1 MTYFDSIIGQDSIK
15 AHLSELVSRNAL
27 PHSLLF
33 YGEAGLGK
41 LDMAIGLAS
50 LLLGRQVFSQPKG
63 TAYLEDVKEA
73 RLANGETEKRIE
85 AEGLPIYMDKGD
97 AFWIRPMKTTLKVDQ
112 WYSLLQDHLFWIR
125 PMKTTLKVEQWYSLL
140 QDHLSV
146 AGNGNRV
153 VIVEDF
159 HTANAVM
166 ANAMLKT
173 IEEPPE
179 QVYFI
184 IITNKINTV
193 LPTIISRCMGVG
205 FNSVDVDTIRK
216 ALVARGINGDIE
228 QALLAGHGNPQLVEK
243 LATQGRIEMLELAV
257 KVMDI
262 LAFETRWFSMI
273 SLACESLPRES
284 LTELMHWL
292 RLVSRDMM
300 ALKMG
305 AQDAQ
310 LQVPMY
316 KTQLL
321 RLLPRWSMQAL
332 SEVITETLQAERAL
346 RLHIKTALVVDGLSI
361 ALHDAREED

>member
-1 MTYFDSIIGQDSIK
+1 MSFFETVLGQHQVKEQITTLIRDS
-15 AHLSELVSRNAL
+15 AL
-27 PHSLLF
+27 PHSLLL
-33 YGEAGLGK
+33 YGETGLESTS
-41 LDMAIGLAS
+41 MAIAIGS
-50 LLLGRQVFSQPKG
+50 LLVGRQIFSPDEGRTFLSTIEQQ
-63 TAYLEDVKEA
+63 
-73 RLANGETEKRIE
+73 RIE
-85 AEGLPIYMDKGD
+85 SGESESAVKDKGLPIY
-97 AFWIRPMKTTLKVDQ
+97 IDQ
-112 WYSLLQDHLFWIR
+112 GQAFWIR

-205 FNSVDVDTIRK
+205 FNSVDVDTIRT
-216 ALVARGINGDIE
+216 ALIARGITGDIE

-262 LAFETRWFSMI
+262 LAFETRWFTMI
-273 SLACESLPRES
+273 SLACESLSRES
-284 LTELMHWL
+284 LTELMRWL

-305 AQDAQ
+305 AQDTQ

-332 SEVITETLQAERAL
+332 SQVITETLQAERAL

>member
-1 MTYFDSIIGQDSIK
+1 MGD
-15 AHLSELVSRNAL
+15 
-27 PHSLLF
+27 
-33 YGEAGLGK
+33 
-41 LDMAIGLAS
+41 
-50 LLLGRQVFSQPKG
+50 
-63 TAYLEDVKEA
+63 
-73 RLANGETEKRIE
+73 TEKRIE

-97 AFWIRPMKTTLKVDQ
+97 A
-112 WYSLLQDHLFWIR
+112 FWIR

-205 FNSVDVDTIRK
+205 FNSVDVDTIRT
-216 ALVARGINGDIE
+216 ALIARGITGDIE

-262 LAFETRWFSMI
+262 LALNAMVFYD
-273 SLACESLPRES
+273 SLACESLSRES

-300 ALKMG
+300 
-305 AQDAQ
+305 
-310 LQVPMY
+310 
-316 KTQLL
+316 LL
-321 RLLPRWSMQAL
+321 NGGSRHA
-332 SEVITETLQAERAL
+332 ITSTYIQNS
-346 RLHIKTALVVDGLSI
+346 IITIITALVYASI
-361 ALHDAREED
+361 G

>member
-1 MTYFDSIIGQDSIK
+1 
-15 AHLSELVSRNAL
+15 
-27 PHSLLF
+27 
-33 YGEAGLGK
+33 
-41 LDMAIGLAS
+41 
-50 LLLGRQVFSQPKG
+50 
-63 TAYLEDVKEA
+63 
-73 RLANGETEKRIE
+73 
-85 AEGLPIYMDKGD
+85 
-97 AFWIRPMKTTLKVDQ
+97 
-112 WYSLLQDHLFWIR
+112 
-125 PMKTTLKVEQWYSLL
+125 
-140 QDHLSV
+140 
-146 AGNGNRV
+146 
-153 VIVEDF
+153 
-159 HTANAVM
+159 M

-205 FNSVDVDTIRK
+205 FNSVDVDTIRT
-216 ALVARGINGDIE
+216 ALVARGVTGDLE

-257 KVMDI
+257 KVMDM

-273 SLACESLPRES
+273 SLACESLSREN

-305 AQDAQ
+305 AQDTQ

>member
-1 MTYFDSIIGQDSIK
+1 MSFFETVLGQHQVKEQITTLIHDST
-15 AHLSELVSRNAL
+15 L
-27 PHSLLF
+27 PHSLLL
-33 YGEAGLGK
+33 YGETGLESTS
-41 LDMAIGLAS
+41 MAIAIGS
-50 LLLGRQVFSQPKG
+50 LIVGRQIFSPDEGRTFLSAIEQQ
-63 TAYLEDVKEA
+63 
-73 RLANGETEKRIE
+73 RIE
-85 AEGLPIYMDKGD
+85 SGESESAVKDKGLPIY
-97 AFWIRPMKTTLKVDQ
+97 IDQ
-112 WYSLLQDHLFWIR
+112 GQAFWIR

-205 FNSVDVDTIRK
+205 FNSVDVDTIRT
-216 ALVARGINGDIE
+216 ALIARGITGDIE

-273 SLACESLPRES
+273 SLACESLSRES

-305 AQDAQ
+305 AQDTQ
-310 LQVPMY
+310 LQVPIY

-332 SEVITETLQAERAL
+332 AKVITETLQAERAL
-346 RLHIKTALVVDGLSI
+346 CLHIKTALVVDGLSI

>member
-1 MTYFDSIIGQDSIK
+1 
-15 AHLSELVSRNAL
+15 
-27 PHSLLF
+27 
-33 YGEAGLGK
+33 
-41 LDMAIGLAS
+41 
-50 LLLGRQVFSQPKG
+50 
-63 TAYLEDVKEA
+63 
-73 RLANGETEKRIE
+73 
-85 AEGLPIYMDKGD
+85 
-97 AFWIRPMKTTLKVDQ
+97 
-112 WYSLLQDHLFWIR
+112 
-125 PMKTTLKVEQWYSLL
+125 
-140 QDHLSV
+140 
-146 AGNGNRV
+146 
-153 VIVEDF
+153 
-159 HTANAVM
+159 
-166 ANAMLKT
+166 MLKT

-205 FNSVDVDTIRK
+205 FNSVDVDTIRT
-216 ALVARGINGDIE
+216 AFVARGITGDIE

-243 LATQGRIEMLELAV
+243 LATQDCIEMLELAV

-262 LAFETRWFSMI
+262 LAFETRWFTMI
-273 SLACESLPRES
+273 SLACESLSRES
-284 LTELMHWL
+284 LAELMHWL

-300 ALKMG
+300 AIKMG
-305 AQDAQ
+305 AQDTQ

-332 SEVITETLQAERAL
+332 AKVITEAERAL

>member
-1 MTYFDSIIGQDSIK
+1 
-15 AHLSELVSRNAL
+15 
-27 PHSLLF
+27 
-33 YGEAGLGK
+33 
-41 LDMAIGLAS
+41 
-50 LLLGRQVFSQPKG
+50 
-63 TAYLEDVKEA
+63 
-73 RLANGETEKRIE
+73 
-85 AEGLPIYMDKGD
+85 
-97 AFWIRPMKTTLKVDQ
+97 
-112 WYSLLQDHLFWIR
+112 
-125 PMKTTLKVEQWYSLL
+125 
-140 QDHLSV
+140 
-146 AGNGNRV
+146 
-153 VIVEDF
+153 
-159 HTANAVM
+159 
-166 ANAMLKT
+166 
-173 IEEPPE
+173 
-179 QVYFI
+179 
-184 IITNKINTV
+184 
-193 LPTIISRCMGVG
+193 MGVG
-205 FNSVDVDTIRK
+205 FNSVDIDTIRT
-216 ALVARGINGDIE
+216 ALVERGITGDIE

-305 AQDAQ
+305 AQDGQ

-332 SEVITETLQAERAL
+332 AKVITETLQAERAL
-346 RLHIKTALVVDGLSI
+346 RLHIKTALVVDGLCI